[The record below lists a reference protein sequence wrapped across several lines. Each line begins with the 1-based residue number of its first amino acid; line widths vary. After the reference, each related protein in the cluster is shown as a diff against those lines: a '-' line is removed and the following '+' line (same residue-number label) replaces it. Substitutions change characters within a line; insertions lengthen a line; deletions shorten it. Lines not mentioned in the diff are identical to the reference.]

1 MPLLQYLQ
9 LQPLEPD
16 DDGTSSSP
24 LDDYPQDDTIDLS
37 SDVSEQELEES
48 WNNIVKD
55 IEQDPEWFRFSN
67 DD

>member
-24 LDDYPQDDTIDLS
+24 LDDYAQDETIDLS
-37 SDVSEQELEES
+37 HDVDEKALEQTWDS
-48 WNNIVKD
+48 IVKD
-55 IEQDPEWFRFSN
+55 IEKDPEWFNFSE
-67 DD
+67 D

>member
-1 MPLLQYLQ
+1 MSLLQYLQ

-24 LDDYPQDDTIDLS
+24 LDDYAQDDTIDLNN
-37 SDVSEQELEES
+37 DVDEQELEQS

-55 IEQDPEWFRFSN
+55 IEKDPEWFRFS
-67 DD
+67 DE

>member
-16 DDGTSSSP
+16 DDGLSSSP
-24 LDDYPQDDTIDLS
+24 LDDYAQDETIDLNREV
-37 SDVSEQELEES
+37 DEQALEQT
-48 WNNIVKD
+48 WDTIVKD
-55 IEQDPEWFRFSN
+55 IEKDPEWFHFS